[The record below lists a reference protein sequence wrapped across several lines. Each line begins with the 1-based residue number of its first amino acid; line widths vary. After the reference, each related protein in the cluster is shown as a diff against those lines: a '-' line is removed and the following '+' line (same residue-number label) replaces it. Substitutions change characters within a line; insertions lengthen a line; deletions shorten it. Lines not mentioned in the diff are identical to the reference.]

1 VRDRSASTNNR
12 GPGMLKQRIMTAL
25 IMAPVAIACTFF
37 LPLAGFSIF
46 LICLLVVAAWEWA
59 NFAGL
64 EGWQRLLYAVV
75 IGVVTVVGGYLPPLW
90 VLLPGM
96 LWWCVAL
103 ALVIRYPRSSDL
115 WARPWQQALIGV
127 VVLVPGYVG
136 LRLLKQ
142 SVDGDLLILLLFF
155 LVWGADVGAYFSG
168 RRWGRAKLA
177 PEVSPGKSWAG
188 FYGGLVL
195 AMLIAVGMSAYLG
208 RLDFGS
214 FDGLLFVSGCGLVVM
229 FSVLGDLVESM
240 FKRQRGIKD
249 SSQLLPGHGG
259 FLDRL
264 DSLLAA
270 SPSFALLVL
279 LVGG

>member
-1 VRDRSASTNNR
+1 
-12 GPGMLKQRIMTAL
+12 MLKQRIITAL
-25 IMAPVAIACTFF
+25 FMAPIAIACTFF
-37 LPLAGFSIF
+37 LPIGGFSIF
-46 LICLLVVAAWEWA
+46 LVCVLMIAAWEWA

-64 EGWQRLLYAVV
+64 KSWQRLLYAAMLGLIIVAS
-75 IGVVTVVGGYLPPLW
+75 GYLPPLW

-96 LWWCVAL
+96 VWWSFAL
-103 ALVIRYPRSSDL
+103 LLVMRYPHASHL
-115 WARPWQQALIGV
+115 WARRWQQALLGPVI
-127 VVLVPGYVG
+127 LVPGYVG
-136 LRLLKQ
+136 LLQLKLAN
-142 SVDGDLLILLLFF
+142 GGNLLILLLFF

-177 PEVSPGKSWAG
+177 PQVSPGKSWAG

-195 AMLIAVGMSAYLG
+195 AMLIAVGMTAYIG
-208 RLDFGS
+208 RLDVS
-214 FDGLLFVSGCGLVVM
+214 SVDSLLFLLGCGLVVM
-229 FSVLGDLVESM
+229 LSVLGDLVESM

-279 LVGG
+279 LTGG

>member
-1 VRDRSASTNNR
+1 
-12 GPGMLKQRIMTAL
+12 MTAL
-25 IMAPVAIACTFF
+25 IMAPIAIACTFF
-37 LPLAGFSIF
+37 LPIAGFSIF
-46 LICLLVVAAWEWA
+46 LVIVLMIAAWEWA
-59 NFAGL
+59 NFAVL
-64 EGWQRLLYAVV
+64 EGWQRLLYAAVLGMILV
-75 IGVVTVVGGYLPPLW
+75 ASGYLPPLW
-90 VLLPGM
+90 VLIVGM
-96 LWWCVAL
+96 VWWSVAL
-103 ALVIRYPRSSDL
+103 LLVVRYPHLSRF
-115 WARPWQQALIGV
+115 WAKRWVQALLGI

-136 LRLLKQ
+136 LCQLKLA
-142 SVDGDLLILLLFF
+142 DNGNLLILLLFF

-195 AMLIAVGMSAYLG
+195 AMLIAAVMTAYIG
-208 RLDFGS
+208 RPEFGS
-214 FDGLLFVSGCGLVVM
+214 ADSLLFLLGCGLVVM
-229 FSVLGDLVESM
+229 LSVLGDLVESM

-279 LVGG
+279 LVGM

>member
-1 VRDRSASTNNR
+1 
-12 GPGMLKQRIMTAL
+12 MLKQRIMTAL
-25 IMAPVAIACTFF
+25 ILAPIAIACTFF
-37 LPLAGFSIF
+37 LPITGFSIF
-46 LICLLVVAAWEWA
+46 LVCVLMIAAWEWA
-59 NFAGL
+59 AFAFL

-75 IGVVTVVGGYLPPLW
+75 IGVIILASGYLPPLW
-90 VLLPGM
+90 VLIPGM
-96 LWWCVAL
+96 VWWFVAL
-103 ALVIRYPRSSDL
+103 LLVIRYPHASHL
-115 WARPWQQALIGV
+115 WARHWLQALLGV

-136 LRLLKQ
+136 LLQLKLAN
-142 SVDGDLLILLLFF
+142 DGNLLILLLFF
-155 LVWGADVGAYFSG
+155 LVWGADIGAYFSG

-177 PEVSPGKSWAG
+177 PQVSPGKSWAG
-188 FYGGLVL
+188 FYGGLAL

-208 RLDFGS
+208 KLDFGS
-214 FDGLLFVSGCGLVVM
+214 IDSLLFLSGCGLVVTL
-229 FSVLGDLVESM
+229 SVLGDLVESM

-279 LVGG
+279 LLGG